1 MRLDSFAVQKKLGH
15 FFSDIVLHIFFL
27 FWTVIVLN
35 FYCTLRCWGIFYC
48 KSKKKLLRKIGKT
61 IAIFCLVTQ
70 CSKTGIF
77 GPKSQV
83 WILWVKNYQTL
94 RFCVKIGTKL
104 RILKLGDKTE
114 SLRSKNQKKSLK
126 RSTILICLMIFL
138 DWISEARGSR
148 HLSDKA
154 V

>member
-1 MRLDSFAVQKKLGH
+1 MFVLFIWVVFLTIYILHCEQIQKIGVVY
-15 FFSDIVLHIFFL
+15 DTWGWIVLQYKKSWDIFFWHCFAYFFL

-83 WILWVKNYQTL
+83 GQKFQNFENLCEN
-94 RFCVKIGTKL
+94 RN
-104 RILKLGDKTE
+104 KT
-114 SLRSKNQKKSLK
+114 
-126 RSTILICLMIFL
+126 
-138 DWISEARGSR
+138 
-148 HLSDKA
+148 
-154 V
+154 